1 MEVIKIGI
9 KISDYFSEAKYMST
23 RVCDELQLW
32 GKDLMISGVREV
44 DMKGD
49 RKLVVDF
56 YRLDGKEVPSLPLNK
71 TRAKTLA
78 KAFGDDV
85 DNWNN
90 KRIQLSR
97 ARVQYKSEVVGT
109 IEVIPI
115 KEVV

>member
-1 MEVIKIGI
+1 MGI
-9 KISDYFSEAKYMST
+9 KISDYFSEATYMST
-23 RVCDELQLW
+23 KVCDDLQLW

-44 DMKGD
+44 EIKGD
-49 RKLVVDF
+49 KKLVVDF
-56 YRLDGKEVPSLPLNK
+56 YRLDGKIVPSLPLNK

-85 DNWNN
+85 DNWIN
-90 KRIQLSR
+90 KKIQLSKV
-97 ARVQYKSEVVGT
+97 RVQYKGDVVGS